1 MAWSDLPQ
9 VPSRWN
15 VGQPRC
21 LQCVHLR
28 IDDEGARNVYADAWC
43 SLKPSLGF
51 FDRHYA
57 ACVMFEASSVAAKAA
72 TAAQRSTNG

>member
-15 VGQPRC
+15 AGQPRC
-21 LQCVHLR
+21 LQCVYLR
-28 IDDEGARNVYADAWC
+28 IDDSEPNVYSNAWC
-43 SLKPSLGF
+43 SLKPSFGF

-57 ACVMFEASSVAAKAA
+57 ACMMFEASSVAAEAA
-72 TAAQRSTNG
+72 TAAQRSANG